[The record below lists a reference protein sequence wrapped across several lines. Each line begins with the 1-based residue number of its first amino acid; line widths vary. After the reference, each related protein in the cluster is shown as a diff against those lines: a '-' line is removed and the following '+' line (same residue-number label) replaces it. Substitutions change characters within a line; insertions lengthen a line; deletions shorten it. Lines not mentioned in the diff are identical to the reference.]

1 MKLQEK
7 DIMRK
12 IVLEAPYK
20 IGMTECEAPIP
31 AAGEVRIAV
40 KRIGICGS
48 DPTIYRGLH
57 PYVSYPLVPG
67 HEISGV
73 IDMTGDG
80 AAKSRVGE
88 RVTVIPHLVC
98 GECDACKTHTY
109 NFCEKLRC
117 TGAEADGAM
126 CDYFCISSEMAIKIP
141 DEMSI
146 DDAALVEP
154 ACVAYHGAKRAS
166 LNENDKVLV
175 VGAGPIGIFCMQS
188 CFALGAKK
196 VYIADMDNERL
207 KLAESLGASGTIDV
221 SGEDLASGLKRLGE
235 EKITVYYDCVGEK
248 GTVMNNILTIAH
260 RGSRIVIVG
269 VLQNGYNIPKLPDFV
284 QHELSLFGTTM
295 YVPTDYTEMID
306 LMSKGIVKT
315 DGMISH
321 RFGLDDIPN
330 VLDMIDKR
338 KEKTFKVLIEVND

>member
-1 MKLQEK
+1 
-7 DIMRK
+7 MRK
-12 IVLEAPYK
+12 VVLEAPYK
-20 IGMTECEAPIP
+20 MKVVDDEIP
-31 AAGEVRIAV
+31 TPKEGEVRIEV

-73 IDMTGDG
+73 IN
-80 AAKSRVGE
+80 AVGKGVPAE
-88 RVTVIPHLVC
+88 RIGQRVTIIPHLVC
-98 GECDACKTHTY
+98 KKCDECKTHTY
-109 NFCEKLRC
+109 NFCEELRC

-146 DDAALVEP
+146 DDAAMVEP

-166 LNENDKVLV
+166 LTPEDTVLV
-175 VGAGPIGIFCMQS
+175 VGAGPIGVFCMQS

-196 VYIADMDNERL
+196 VYIADMDSDRL

-221 SGEDLASGLKRLGE
+221 SKEDLASGLKRINA
-235 EKITVYYDCVGEK
+235 EKVNVYYDCVGEK
-248 GTVMNNILTIAH
+248 GIVLNNILSIAH
-260 RGSRIVIVG
+260 RGSRIVVIG
-269 VLQNGYNIPKLPDFV
+269 VLQSEYNIPKLPDFV

-295 YVPTDYTEMID
+295 YVPADYEEMID
-306 LMSKGIVKT
+306 LLSRGIIRT
-315 DGMISH
+315 EGMISH
-321 RFGLDDIPN
+321 RFGLEEIPD

-338 KEKTFKVLIEVND
+338 KEKTFKVIIEVND

>member
-1 MKLQEK
+1 
-7 DIMRK
+7 MRK

-20 IGMTECEAPIP
+20 MKLVECEQPTP
-31 AAGEVRIAV
+31 QKGEVKIAV

-73 IDMTGDG
+73 IAEVGEGVSSD
-80 AAKSRVGE
+80 RIGE

-98 GECDACKTHTY
+98 GECDVCKTHTY

-154 ACVAYHGAKRAS
+154 ACVAYHGAKRANPTS
-166 LNENDKVLV
+166 ADKVLV

-196 VYIADMDNERL
+196 VYIADMDAERL
-207 KLAESLGASGTIDV
+207 KLAESLGATGTIDV
-221 SGEDLASGLKRLGE
+221 SKEDLAAGLKRLGE

-248 GTVMNNILTIAH
+248 GTVMNNILSIAH
-260 RGSRIVIVG
+260 RGSRIVIIG

-284 QHELSLFGTTM
+284 QHELSIYGTTM
-295 YVPTDYTEMID
+295 YVPTDYVEMID
-306 LMSKGIVKT
+306 LISRGVVKT
-315 DGMISH
+315 AGMISH
-321 RFGLDDIPN
+321 RFSLEEIPA

-338 KEKTFKVLIEVND
+338 REKTFKVLIDVDK

>member
-1 MKLQEK
+1 MK
-7 DIMRK
+7 K

-20 IGMTECEAPIP
+20 MIVAEADAPTP

-73 IDMTGDG
+73 VDMVGEGVD
-80 AAKSRVGE
+80 ASRVGD

-98 GECDACKTHTY
+98 GNCDACATKTY
-109 NFCEKLRC
+109 NFCEELRC

-126 CDYFCISSEMAIKIP
+126 CEYFCISSEMAIKIP
-141 DEMSI
+141 DEMNI

-166 LNENDKVLV
+166 ITSEDKVLV
-175 VGAGPIGIFCMQS
+175 VGAGPIGVFCMQS

-196 VYIADMDNERL
+196 VYIADMDAERL
-207 KLAESLGASGTIDV
+207 EIAKSLGATGIIDV
-221 SGEDLASGLKRLGE
+221 SKESLSEGLARLGE

-248 GTVMNNILTIAH
+248 GVVLNNILSIAH
-260 RGSRIVIVG
+260 RGSRIVIIG
-269 VLQNGYNIPKLPDFV
+269 VLQNEYNIPKLPDFV

-295 YVPTDYTEMID
+295 YVPTDYVEMID
-306 LMSKGIVKT
+306 LMSRGIVTTK
-315 DGMISH
+315 GMISH
-321 RFGLDDIPN
+321 RFGLTDIPD

-338 KEKTFKVLIEVND
+338 KEKTFKVIIEVGE

>member
-1 MKLQEK
+1 MRKGDK
-7 DIMRK
+7 KMRK
-12 IVLEAPYK
+12 IVLTAPYK
-20 IGMTECEAPIP
+20 IGLTECDEPLP
-31 AAGEVRIAV
+31 AKGEVRIAV

-73 IDMTGDG
+73 IDMVGEG
-80 AAKSRVGE
+80 VSQERVGE
-88 RVTVIPHLVC
+88 RVTVIPHIVC
-98 GECDACKTHTY
+98 GECDVCKTKTY
-109 NFCEKLRC
+109 NFCETLRC

-126 CDYFCISSEMAIKIP
+126 CDYFCISSEMAIKIL
-141 DEMSI
+141 DEMNI

-166 LNENDKVLV
+166 LTPEDKVLV
-175 VGAGPIGIFCMQS
+175 VGAGPIGVFCMQS

-196 VYIADMDNERL
+196 VYIADMDAERL
-207 KLAESLGASGTIDV
+207 QIAENLGASGTIDV
-221 SGEDLASGLKRLGE
+221 SKEDLATGLKRLGE

-248 GTVMNNILTIAH
+248 GVVLNNILSIAH
-260 RGSRIVIVG
+260 RGSRIVIIG
-269 VLQNGYNIPKLPDFV
+269 VLQNEYNIPKLPDFV

-295 YVPTDYTEMID
+295 YVPTDYMEMID
-306 LMSKGIVKT
+306 LMSKGIISTK
-315 DGMISH
+315 GMISH
-321 RFGLDDIPN
+321 RFKLEEVPA

-338 KEKTFKVLIEVND
+338 REKTFKVLIDVND